1 MCIKIYILSE
11 DLRTYI
17 HQYDEMIVLIDLL
30 LDIYLELP
38 LGGVLTPPSLPKLV
52 QFFD

>member
-1 MCIKIYILSE
+1 MCIFVHILGE

-17 HQYDEMIVLIDLL
+17 HQYDKIIVFIDLL

-38 LGGVLTPPSLPKLV
+38 LGRGLPLPSLPKLV
-52 QFFD
+52 QFF

>member
-1 MCIKIYILSE
+1 MYFIHILGE

-38 LGGVLTPPSLPKLV
+38 LGRDYPYQAYRS
-52 QFFD
+52 